1 MYVHNTKSH
10 TTCMQARRTR
20 NTPIG
25 TSVQQLLT
33 CMYVQKVNNIKSYTY
48 LCQELLERFLVLE
61 KANVTEEM
69 GDESC
74 IEKMKD
80 SCTRINQ

>member
-1 MYVHNTKSH
+1 
-10 TTCMQARRTR
+10 
-20 NTPIG
+20 
-25 TSVQQLLT
+25 
-33 CMYVQKVNNIKSYTY
+33 MYVQKANNIKSYTY

-80 SCTRINQ
+80 SCTGINQ